1 MGREGHEAR
10 WAGMAVREREL
21 WRAGLK
27 VAGIDEVGRGPL
39 AGPVVAC
46 AVILPPD
53 ALILGVDDSKRVSRT
68 ERERLYP
75 VICRTA
81 LAIGVG
87 AVGPRQIDRVNIY
100 QATRLAMRQA
110 FNDVEQQADWVL
122 VDAMALELPCPAEGL
137 IGGDGRSVSIAAA
150 SIVAKVIR
158 DRYMDLLDAEFP
170 GYGFARH
177 KGYASPE
184 HWAALDTLGPCAAHR
199 QSFLQKYYE
208 RREA

>member
-1 MGREGHEAR
+1 MVGEDADAR
-10 WAGMAVREREL
+10 WDAMVAREREL
-21 WRAGLK
+21 WRAGLT

-46 AVILPPD
+46 AVILPPQ
-53 ALILGVDDSKRVSRT
+53 AKILGLDDSKRVSPSR
-68 ERERLYP
+68 RERLYQEIRK
-75 VICRTA
+75 VA

-87 AVGPRQIDRVNIY
+87 AVGPQQIDRVNIY
-100 QATRLAMRQA
+100 QATRRAMIQA
-110 FNDVEQQADWVL
+110 FHDVEEQADWVL
-122 VDAMALELPCPAEGL
+122 VDAMPLELSCPAEGL

-150 SIVAKVIR
+150 SIVAKVLR
-158 DRYMDLLDAEFP
+158 DRYMALLDAQFP
-170 GYGFARH
+170 GYGFGRH

-184 HWAALDTLGPCAAHR
+184 HWAALDALGPTLAHR